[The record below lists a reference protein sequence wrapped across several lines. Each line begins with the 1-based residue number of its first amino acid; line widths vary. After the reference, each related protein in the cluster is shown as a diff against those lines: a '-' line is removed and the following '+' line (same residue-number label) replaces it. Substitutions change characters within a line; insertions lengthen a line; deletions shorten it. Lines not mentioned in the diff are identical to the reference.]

1 MMTNEQ
7 VDQEYQE
14 KQRVHYH
21 YALALGRP
29 HSAYDALWR
38 AASDANLLEHWEE
51 SGEGFSNERVQQLIQ
66 HLGWA

>member
-1 MMTNEQ
+1 MNC
-7 VDQEYQE
+7 DIDYQE
-14 KQRVHYH
+14 KQRGRYF
-21 YALALGRP
+21 YALAQGRP
-29 HSAYDALWR
+29 QAAYDALWR